1 VCPCHEQW
9 RLITNLLNHTR
20 HPAQELVDLHHERW
34 QIETTT
40 YYSIKAT
47 ILDGRILRSHTQ
59 TGIDQEVYALLTVY
73 QALIHT
79 AADTATARPGLDM
92 DRISFTI
99 LLNTAADLVTTA
111 TGILPDG
118 PTQRPPPRHWP
129 AVVVSARTR
138 PT

>member
-59 TGIDQEVYALLTVY
+59 TGIDQEVYALLTSTKHSSTP
-73 QALIHT
+73 QQT
-79 AADTATARPGLDM
+79 
-92 DRISFTI
+92 
-99 LLNTAADLVTTA
+99 
-111 TGILPDG
+111 
-118 PTQRPPPRHWP
+118 PPPP
-129 AVVVSARTR
+129 AQAWTWTASAS
-138 PT
+138 PSS